1 MTKNTIRE
9 KTVNG
14 KSVTIYDSQEC
25 ETSIFTTVKSL
36 MKCEYKDQGEL
47 YEKLYGV
54 SREDS
59 VVAGWCP
66 YATIFEAS
74 NNGWRQFLIDE
85 GVVEVVCTET
95 EKTDTLI
102 IEEYLAEL
110 TLSYAMV
117 EELEEL

>member
-1 MTKNTIRE
+1 MTKYTIRE

-14 KSVTIYDSQEC
+14 KSVTIYDSQER

-54 SREDS
+54 SREDA

-66 YATIFEAS
+66 YANMFEPANS
-74 NNGWRQFLIDE
+74 GWRKFLQDE
-85 GVVEVVCTET
+85 GVVEVVCNET
-95 EKTDTLI
+95 EKTATDI
-102 IEEYLAEL
+102 IEEFLAEQ
-110 TLSYAMV
+110 TLAYMV
-117 EELEEL
+117 VDEIQEL

>member
-1 MTKNTIRE
+1 MTKYTIRE

-47 YEKLYGV
+47 YEKLYNV
-54 SREDS
+54 SREDAI
-59 VVAGWCP
+59 VAGWCP
-66 YATIFEAS
+66 YADIFEPS
-74 NNGWRQFLIDE
+74 NNGWRQFLKDE
-85 GVVEVVCTET
+85 GVVEVVCTES

-102 IEEYLAEL
+102 IEEYLAEQ
-110 TLSYAMV
+110 TLAYIMV
-117 EELEEL
+117 EEIQE